1 MANIKLEVA
10 IGDYDHVRD
19 LVSGKIAVPGIDITH
34 VELPAGEIFSRF
46 TKERPWPV
54 AELSLARYVALKS
67 QDDANLTGIPVFPSR
82 FFRQH
87 AIYTASACPIDDP
100 RDLKGKRVGIP
111 VWVQTAIVWVRAWLM
126 HDVGVALSD
135 IHWVQAGINRPGQ
148 REEVLPKLPE
158 GIDYTPAPGR
168 SLVDML
174 REGDIDA
181 LLCADPPEPFQR
193 REPWIRRLLP
203 DHHGVEEAYWN
214 KAGIFPIMHT
224 VAMRQDVVDRH
235 PEIGPKLLRGFNEA
249 KDRSL
254 ERTLDGNCCRFPL
267 PWGFVHA
274 ERMRDIFGD
283 DFWPYGLTANRK
295 PLEAFLDYCFEQGVC
310 HRRLAVEELYPEEVW
325 EVAE

>member
-1 MANIKLEVA
+1 MANIQLEIA

-19 LVSGKIAVPGIDITH
+19 LVSGKIKVPGIDITQ

-46 TKERPWPV
+46 ANERPWPV
-54 AELSLARYVALKS
+54 AELSFARYVALKS
-67 QDDANLTGIPVFPSR
+67 QDDPNLTGIPVFPSR

-87 AIYTASACPIDDP
+87 AIYTATARPIDQP
-100 RDLKGKRVGIP
+100 ADLKGKRIGIP

-126 HDVGVALSD
+126 HDVGVALGD
-135 IHWVQAGINRPGQ
+135 IHWVQAGINRPGH
-148 REEVLPKLPE
+148 RAEVLPNLPG

-174 REGDIDA
+174 RAGDIDA

-203 DHHGVEEAYWN
+203 DHFETEQAYWN

-224 VAMRQDVVDRH
+224 VAMRQDAWDRH
-235 PEIGPKLLRGFNEA
+235 PEIGPKLLRGFHQA
-249 KDRSL
+249 KERSL
-254 ERTLDGNCCRFPL
+254 ERALDGNCCRFPL

-274 ERMRDIFGD
+274 ERMRDAFGD
-283 DFWPYGLTANRK
+283 DFWPYGIKANRK
-295 PLEAFLDYCFEQGVC
+295 TLEAFLQYCFEQGVC
-310 HRRLAVEELYPEEVW
+310 ARRLAVEELYPEEVW